1 MPDANHEY
9 GLQTTRQLPVVLV
22 LAGHDPSG
30 GAGLTADAETIG
42 ACGVWPLTIPTALT
56 VQNSRDVSA
65 VMPCRGDDMRAMA
78 AALGEFSVS
87 AIKVGLVADLES
99 LDAVV
104 DIVRRYPGVPVVV
117 DPVLRAG
124 GGRELSSAELID
136 AFHERLLPLVDILT
150 PNRAEL
156 ERLTDSCWQN
166 DTDRAIALMAAGCQA
181 VLVTGTDS
189 PTAGSAADKVV
200 HTLHTPDNGRQW
212 QWPRLAG
219 NFHGSG
225 CTLAASL
232 AAYLAAGE
240 SLIQACELAQE
251 YTWQTLR
258 HGWQPV
264 DGQALPRRLWRHPCP
279 ATTSE

>member
-1 MPDANHEY
+1 MSDTTDP
-9 GLQTTRQLPVVLV
+9 GLQDSRCLPVVLV

-30 GAGLTADAETIG
+30 GAGLTADAEAIG
-42 ACGVWPLTIPTALT
+42 ACGGWALTIPTALT
-56 VQNSRDVSA
+56 VQDSRDVSA

-78 AALGEFSVS
+78 AALGEFTVS

-124 GGRELSSAELID
+124 GGHELSSAELID
-136 AFHERLLPLVDILT
+136 AFHARLLPRVDILT
-150 PNRAEL
+150 PNRDEL
-156 ERLTDSCWQN
+156 ARLTPADCDN
-166 DTDRAIALMAAGCQA
+166 DTDRAISLMAEGCQA
-181 VLVTGTDS
+181 VLVTGTDA
-189 PTAGSAADKVV
+189 PAVGSAADKVV

-219 NFHGSG
+219 SFHGSG

-232 AAYLAAGE
+232 AAHLAAGE
-240 SLIQACELAQE
+240 SLIRACELAQA

-258 HGWQPV
+258 HGWRPA
-264 DGQALPRRLWRHPCP
+264 DGQALPRRLWRHPSP
-279 ATTSE
+279 ALTAE

>member
-1 MPDANHEY
+1 MPDADEY
-9 GLQTTRQLPVVLV
+9 GMHDLRQLPVVLV

-30 GAGLTADAETIG
+30 GAGLTADVEAIA
-42 ACGVWPLTIPTALT
+42 ACGAWPLTIPTALT
-56 VQNSRDVSA
+56 VQNSRDVST

-78 AALGEFSVS
+78 AALGEFTVS

-124 GGRELSSAELID
+124 GGHELSSAELID
-136 AFHERLLPLVDILT
+136 AFHERLLPRVDILT

-156 ERLTDSCWQN
+156 ARLTDPGWDN
-166 DTDRAIALMAAGCQA
+166 DTDRAIALMAEGCQA

-189 PTAGSAADKVV
+189 PVTGSAADKVV

-219 NFHGSG
+219 SFHGSG

-240 SLIQACELAQE
+240 SLIQACEMAQE

-258 HGWQPV
+258 HGWRPA
-264 DGQALPRRLWRHPCP
+264 DGQALPRRLWRHTSP
-279 ATTSE
+279 AHTSE

>member
-1 MPDANHEY
+1 MPDANEY
-9 GLQTTRQLPVVLV
+9 ALHDTRQLPVVLV

-42 ACGVWPLTIPTALT
+42 ACGGWPLTIPTALT
-56 VQNSRDVSA
+56 VQNSCDVSA

-156 ERLTDSCWQN
+156 ARLTDSCWQN

-189 PTAGSAADKVV
+189 PTAGSTADKVV

-232 AAYLAAGE
+232 AAHLAAGE
-240 SLIQACELAQE
+240 SLIQACELAQG

-258 HGWQPV
+258 HGWRPA